1 MTQNPS
7 EPPTLDR
14 SAIDE
19 LRELVDEDTPDFL
32 TDLLDSFLTD
42 ARQYLAAL
50 ESSNQAGDTAGVMAA
65 SHTLKSS
72 SANLG
77 AMKLSEFCSQI
88 EAISR
93 MHSLSGVPPLI
104 QAAQNEFIIVQK
116 EIADLPDFD

>member
-14 SAIDE
+14 CAIDE

-50 ESSNQAGDTAGVMAA
+50 ESSNHSGDTAGVMAA
-65 SHTLKSS
+65 AHTLKSS

-77 AMKLSEFCSQI
+77 AMKLSQFCSEI
-88 EAISR
+88 EAIAR

-104 QAAQNEFIIVQK
+104 QGAQNEFILVQK